1 MRRLFGGKEPTV
13 TLEGGSVSPHD
24 LRRTMRTHL
33 GKLRIPPHI
42 TERCL
47 NHSLGRIVQIY
58 DLGDYIDERRE
69 ALERWA
75 AYVER
80 LVTGKGAEVVAIPGQ
95 AVRS

>member
-1 MRRLFGGKEPTV
+1 
-13 TLEGGSVSPHD
+13 
-24 LRRTMRTHL
+24 MRTHL
-33 GKLRIPPHI
+33 GKLRVPPHI

-47 NHSLGRIVQIY
+47 NHSLGRIIETY

-75 AYVER
+75 AYVEN
-80 LVTGKGAEVVAIPGQ
+80 LVTGKGAEVVALPM